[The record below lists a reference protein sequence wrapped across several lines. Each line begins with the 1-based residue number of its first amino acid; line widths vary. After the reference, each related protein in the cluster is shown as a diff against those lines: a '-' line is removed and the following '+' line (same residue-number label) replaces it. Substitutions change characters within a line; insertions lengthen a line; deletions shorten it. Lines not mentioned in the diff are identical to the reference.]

1 MDLNILDAKMLR
13 RHINSTIDILV
24 SLRFKR
30 KVWIGDLR
38 LGVVNTKMIFKATRR
53 NMKTQDFV

>member
-1 MDLNILDAKMLR
+1 MLR